1 MPYAPRQLPA
11 MAKLRVHLASDAA
24 EPGYY
29 SLDRARFEAAGREF
43 PDTFRRL
50 APSYSAGDEEEF
62 VRGVA
67 DAEVLIGW
75 KFPRADLANRAPHLK
90 WIQLIGAGVD
100 HLQPFD
106 WLPPGAQL
114 TNASG
119 VHTEKSFEYTLMA
132 LVALFTRLPRLLE
145 QQRQRKWSK
154 IQTGTL
160 PGRTALV
167 IGMGAVGTGAARAA
181 EALGMR
187 VLGVRR
193 SRRPHRYADR
203 VVPFTEL
210 PSALPHADF
219 VVLAAPLTA
228 ETRELLGAA
237 EIARLPRGAG
247 IVNLG
252 RGRLIAQPAL
262 TAALRSG
269 QLGGAFLDVAWPE
282 PHPPDGPLWDAPNLI
297 LTPHVGADDIENY
310 VPLVFRIALENLTRH
325 LAGKRLRNRVRFDLG
340 Y

>member
-1 MPYAPRQLPA
+1 MRKRGAV
-11 MAKLRVHLASDAA
+11 LRVHLASDSV

-29 SLDRARFEAAGREF
+29 TLDRVRFEAAGKEF

-50 APSYSAGDEEEF
+50 APSYSGDEAGF

-75 KFPRADLANRAPHLK
+75 KFPRGDLAQRAPRLE

-100 HLQPFD
+100 HLYPLD
-106 WLPPGAQL
+106 WLPPGVQL
-114 TNASG
+114 ANASG
-119 VHTEKSFEYTLMA
+119 VHTGKSFEYTLMA

-145 QQRQRKWSK
+145 HQRERKWSK

-167 IGMGAVGTGAARAA
+167 IGLGAVGAGAARAA
-181 EALGMR
+181 KALGMR

-193 SRRPHRYADR
+193 SRCPRRHVDR
-203 VVPFTEL
+203 VYSFAEL
-210 PSALPHADF
+210 PTALPHADF

-228 ETRELLGAA
+228 ETHEILGAA
-237 EIARLPRGAG
+237 EIALLPRGAG
-247 IVNLG
+247 VVNLG
-252 RGRLIAQPAL
+252 RGRLIEQSAL
-262 TAALRSG
+262 VAALRSG

-310 VPLVFRIALENLTRH
+310 VPLVFRIALENLTRY
-325 LAGKRLRNRVRFDLG
+325 LAGKRLRNRVRTSLG

>member
-1 MPYAPRQLPA
+1 MGEPTP
-11 MAKLRVHLASDAA
+11 LRVHLASDSV
-24 EPGYY
+24 ETEHYR
-29 SLDRARFEAAGREF
+29 LDPARFEAAGREF

-50 APSYSAGDEEEF
+50 APSYSNDDAGF
-62 VRGVA
+62 ARGVA

-75 KFPRADLANRAPHLK
+75 KFSREGLARRAPRLR

-100 HLQPFD
+100 HLYPLD
-106 WLPPGAQL
+106 WLPPGVQL
-114 TNASG
+114 ANASG
-119 VHTEKSFEYTLMA
+119 VHTGKSFEYALMS
-132 LVALFTRLPRLLE
+132 LVALFTGLPRLIDH
-145 QQRQRKWSK
+145 QRARRWSK

-167 IGMGAVGTGAARAA
+167 IGLGAVGTGAAGAA
-181 EALGMR
+181 KTLGMR

-193 SRRPHRYADR
+193 SRRRHRHADR
-203 VVPFTEL
+203 VFPFAEL
-210 PSALPHADF
+210 RDALPEADF
-219 VVLAAPLTA
+219 VILAAPLTR
-228 ETRELLGAA
+228 ETREILGAE
-237 EIARLPRGAG
+237 EIALLPRGAG

-262 TAALRSG
+262 VAALKSG
-269 QLGGAFLDVAWPE
+269 HLGGAFLDVAWPE

-310 VPLVFRIALENLTRH
+310 VPLVFRIALENLTRD
-325 LAGKRLRNRVRFDLG
+325 LAGRPLRNRVRPELG